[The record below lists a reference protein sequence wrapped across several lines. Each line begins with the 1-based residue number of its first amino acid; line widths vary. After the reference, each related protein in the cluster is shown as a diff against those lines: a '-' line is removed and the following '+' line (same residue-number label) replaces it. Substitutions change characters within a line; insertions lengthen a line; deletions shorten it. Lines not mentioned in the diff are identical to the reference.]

1 MRTWKNIIIHGLD
14 VHDKLKTYLQ
24 LTRFKFD
31 ISYISD
37 GDYYFSVL
45 CDDYEC
51 GIINQWIDNNLDL

>member
-1 MRTWKNIIIHGLD
+1 MRTWKNIIIRGLET
-14 VHDKLKTYLQ
+14 HDKLKTYLQ

-37 GDYYFSVL
+37 GDYYFGVL

-51 GIINQWIDNNLDL
+51 AIINQWIDNNLNL